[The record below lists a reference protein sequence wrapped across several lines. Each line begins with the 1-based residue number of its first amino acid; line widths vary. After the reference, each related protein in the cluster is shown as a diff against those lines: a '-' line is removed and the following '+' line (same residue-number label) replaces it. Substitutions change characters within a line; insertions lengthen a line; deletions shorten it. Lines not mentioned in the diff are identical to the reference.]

1 MKLKMEHN
9 CETKWMSIDID
20 EIKDG
25 TQLWNEMNV
34 YRHWCETKWMSIDID
49 EIKDVTQLWN
59 EMNVYRHWWN

>member
-1 MKLKMEHN
+1 MEHNCETKWMSIDIDEIKMEHN

-34 YRHWCETKWMSIDID
+34 YRHW
-49 EIKDVTQLWN
+49 WN
-59 EMNVYRHWWN
+59 

>member
-20 EIKDG
+20 EIKMEH
-25 TQLWNEMNV
+25 N
-34 YRHWCETKWMSIDID
+34 CETKWMSIDID

>member
-34 YRHWCETKWMSIDID
+34 YRHW
-49 EIKDVTQLWN
+49 WN
-59 EMNVYRHWWN
+59 

>member
-1 MKLKMEHN
+1 MSVSIDIDEIKMEHN

-34 YRHWCETKWMSIDID
+34 YRHW
-49 EIKDVTQLWN
+49 WN
-59 EMNVYRHWWN
+59 

>member
-1 MKLKMEHN
+1 MKLKMEHNCETKWMSIDIDEIKDEHN

-34 YRHWCETKWMSIDID
+34 YRHW
-49 EIKDVTQLWN
+49 WN
-59 EMNVYRHWWN
+59 

>member
-1 MKLKMEHN
+1 MEHN

-34 YRHWCETKWMSIDID
+34 YETLMKLWKKWI
-49 EIKDVTQLWN
+49 TQLWN